1 MLLRNIRITCVLT
14 DFNEFWVSLR
24 WILGDMSTPMDFM
37 EFDFLGIFT
46 LVTGVLFLILEIRQ
60 SNWMWA
66 FQLLSAAA
74 AMVSFFMGGLYAS
87 SALNLYYVVMAFVGF
102 VQWRRDSLGVSP
114 ACPETTCKSSGTGEV
129 GNGSESAEGEANGIH
144 LRHLNLKTGVVS
156 LAVFVGG
163 TAALFFLLRWLEDPK
178 SVADAGATVLSGVAT
193 WWLAKSYPQQWLL
206 WIIADS
212 VSAWICME
220 QGMTA
225 MSLLYIIY
233 ALSAIY
239 GYVHWKRK
247 GKYVDEIG

>member
-1 MLLRNIRITCVLT
+1 
-14 DFNEFWVSLR
+14 
-24 WILGDMSTPMDFM
+24 M

-46 LVTGVLFLILEIRQ
+46 LVTGILFLILEIRQ
-60 SNWMWA
+60 NNWMWA

-74 AMVSFFMGGLYAS
+74 AMAAFFMSRLYAS
-87 SALNLYYVVMAFVGF
+87 ASLNLYYVVMALIGF
-102 VQWRRDSLGVSP
+102 LQWRRDSRCVSTACSEIAGKTPGTEEDRICSEP
-114 ACPETTCKSSGTGEV
+114 AVGE
-129 GNGSESAEGEANGIH
+129 SNGIH
-144 LRHLNLKTGVVS
+144 LRHLSLKTGVVS
-156 LAVFVGG
+156 LAVFAGG
-163 TAALFFLLRWLEDPK
+163 TAALFFLLSWLEDPK
-178 SVADAGATVLSGVAT
+178 SVADAGATILSGIAT

-206 WIIADS
+206 WIVADS
-212 VSAWICME
+212 VSAWICLE